1 LLIDIILVIFSLAL
15 ILLSCT
21 IFTNAVEWA
30 GKKLN
35 LTQGVVG
42 SIFAAI
48 GTALPETMI
57 PIMAILFSGDQKACS
72 IGIGAI
78 AGAPFMLSTLAFFIT
93 GLAVIIYS
101 LTGRRPLR
109 MNVNIGIFSK
119 DLVFFLVIYGI
130 AVLTTFIHIHLLKVA
145 IGLLLL
151 SSYIFYVRLII
162 NDECAPSNIEE
173 SLYLTRVTKKQES
186 MLWIS
191 LQLLLALAGILYGA
205 HLFISYVGDLSSL
218 LQVAPLLLSII
229 ITPIATELPEKI
241 NSIIWTGHYK
251 DTLALGNITGSMVF
265 QGCFPVVLGII
276 FTPWHLEGITMLSAL
291 LALGSAS
298 INLAWVKLRQTV
310 NPFVLLV
317 SGLFYL
323 TFILSVVNNY
333 L

>member
-57 PIMAILFSGDQKACS
+57 PIMAILFSGDQKARS

-109 MNVNIGIFSK
+109 
-119 DLVFFLVIYGI
+119 
-130 AVLTTFIHIHLLKVA
+130 
-145 IGLLLL
+145 
-151 SSYIFYVRLII
+151 LII
-162 NDECAPSNIEE
+162 DDECAPSNIEE